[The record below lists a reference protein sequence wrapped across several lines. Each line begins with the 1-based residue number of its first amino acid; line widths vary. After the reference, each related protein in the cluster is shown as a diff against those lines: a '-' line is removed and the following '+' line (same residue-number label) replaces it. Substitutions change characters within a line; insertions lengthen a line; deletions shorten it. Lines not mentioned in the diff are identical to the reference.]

1 MNLFSGFREAS
12 RNDLV
17 VGFDYGD
24 FWFFILFSRESL
36 SFLTIPSTFIFR
48 TGILFFYLYFLP
60 YYGTIVILRDFEE
73 LTAMHSVILIFLSL
87 PTGFSILACILP
99 RTKNL
104 AYFLYALLASI
115 TFPLL
120 PVALL
125 LAKENLSL
133 KYCLLM
139 IFGSLIIVQVVAAL
153 IVVFYLTNAA
163 EAEEQSL
170 QESSQIYEEILQ
182 EEAVLKE
189 NMEGFVLLYTMKVQR
204 NGSLQSITVSLS
216 GSGASEADVTTGT
229 GKTVRPLS
237 PFLTKKCLIL

>member
-1 MNLFSGFREAS
+1 
-12 RNDLV
+12 
-17 VGFDYGD
+17 
-24 FWFFILFSRESL
+24 
-36 SFLTIPSTFIFR
+36 
-48 TGILFFYLYFLP
+48 
-60 YYGTIVILRDFEE
+60 
-73 LTAMHSVILIFLSL
+73 
-87 PTGFSILACILP
+87 
-99 RTKNL
+99 
-104 AYFLYALLASI
+104 
-115 TFPLL
+115 
-120 PVALL
+120 
-125 LAKENLSL
+125 
-133 KYCLLM
+133 M

-229 GKTVRPLS
+229 GEDRSTAFTFPYEEMLDFVEYFSSEEFKSLEEAY
-237 PFLTKKCLIL
+237 CLGRDRCQNETALYTLHVELPNFEKYHVGQSDSNAQEFDWIVSRMTRHFPDGFEYW